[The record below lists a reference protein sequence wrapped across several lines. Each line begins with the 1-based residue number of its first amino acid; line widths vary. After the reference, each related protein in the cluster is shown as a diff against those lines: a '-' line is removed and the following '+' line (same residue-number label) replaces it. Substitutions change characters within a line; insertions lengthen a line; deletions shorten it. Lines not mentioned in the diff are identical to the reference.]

1 MGAGE
6 KRPEFPLGG
15 PPRLKSLVC
24 PPRFSMY
31 AHPYANLTHSPVRG
45 RHWPPGGRGFDSPLL
60 HPATLASPL
69 DPPGYPPSGPQD
81 PGGYRPPAQSLS
93 SRVHRPSSASSTC
106 PFRVLHGGDSGAI
119 TVYAAGNGPPRR
131 TAAGGHLTRA
141 LRHHPRPPG
150 YSESA
155 KPGNEHLPNKWRF
168 QTFLKI
174 ALPSGP
180 RDHGFRRPKPSH
192 QVVWI
197 LVFALSRTPLREIT
211 VYGRRTPLSFLR
223 ASRAPPPRPNK
234 ANQAK

>member
-1 MGAGE
+1 M
-6 KRPEFPLGG
+6 
-15 PPRLKSLVC
+15 VC
-24 PPRFSMY
+24 PPRFSTY
-31 AHPYANLTHSPVRG
+31 AHPYANLTRSLVRG

-93 SRVHRPSSASSTC
+93 SRVHRPSSASSRG
-106 PFRVLHGGDSGAI
+106 PSVSHGGDSGAI

-155 KPGNEHLPNKWRF
+155 KPGNEHALHKKWRF

-174 ALPSGP
+174 ASATGLRIPSSPPVAGP
-180 RDHGFRRPKPSH
+180 TSWH
-192 QVVWI
+192 QV
-197 LVFALSRTPLREIT
+197 LRMRVFASSRSAVCEIT
-211 VYGRRTPLSFLR
+211 VSVCLTPLALKGISGTSLPTKTR
-223 ASRAPPPRPNK
+223 RIKQNNMKEQKPP
-234 ANQAK
+234 